1 MKVKDITKC
10 LQEWAPLPFQESYDN
25 SGLIVGDEEM
35 LIKGC
40 MISLDLTELVIEE
53 ALAHECN
60 MIISHHPIIF
70 KGIKKLSGNHWVN
83 KCLIK
88 AIKNDLAIY
97 AIHTNL
103 DNLLHGVNGMIANR
117 LKLTHRQVLRPMQH
131 TLNKLVTFVPIEHK
145 SKIQTALHEA
155 GAGRLGNYKECS
167 FNVTGEGSFKPT
179 EGSNPTLGSLNRLE
193 SVEESRVE
201 VILPSHKKDAI
212 LSALKSAHPYE
223 EVAYFL
229 SSLEN
234 NQSNLGSGLIG
245 LLANPMPIKEFLD
258 HLKST
263 MGLIY
268 IRHTKLVGDNVNKI
282 AVCGG
287 SGSFLLNDA
296 CALGADIF
304 ISADFK
310 YHDFF
315 EADGRVTIVDIGHY
329 ESEVFTKQL
338 VCDFLNEKFTNI
350 AFHLSEV
357 NTNPINYF

>member
-40 MISLDLTELVIEE
+40 MISLDLTESVIEE
-53 ALAHECN
+53 ALQHQCN
-60 MIISHHPIIF
+60 MIISHHPIVF

-83 KCLIK
+83 RCLIK

-97 AIHTNL
+97 ALHTNL

-117 LKLTHRQVLRPMQH
+117 LKLTHRQVIRPMQH

-145 SKIQTALHEA
+145 SKIQTALHQA
-155 GAGRLGNYKECS
+155 GAGHIGNYKECS
-167 FNVTGEGSFKPT
+167 FNVTGEGFFKPIA
-179 EGSNPTLGSLNRLE
+179 GANPTLGSLDRLE
-193 SVEESRVE
+193 SVKESRIE
-201 VILPSHKKDAI
+201 VILPSHKKDAV

-223 EVAYFL
+223 EVAYYL

-234 NQSNLGSGLIG
+234 NQNNLGAGLIG
-245 LLANPMPIKEFLD
+245 QLENSMPVTKFLD
-258 HLKST
+258 HLKSS
-263 MGLIY
+263 MDLKY
-268 IRHTKLVGDNVNKI
+268 FRHTELIGENIKKI

-296 CALGADIF
+296 CILGADIF
-304 ISADFK
+304 ISSDFK

-315 EADGRVTIVDIGHY
+315 EADGRIIIADIGHY

-350 AFHLSEV
+350 AVRLSEV
-357 NTNPINYF
+357 NTNPIKYS